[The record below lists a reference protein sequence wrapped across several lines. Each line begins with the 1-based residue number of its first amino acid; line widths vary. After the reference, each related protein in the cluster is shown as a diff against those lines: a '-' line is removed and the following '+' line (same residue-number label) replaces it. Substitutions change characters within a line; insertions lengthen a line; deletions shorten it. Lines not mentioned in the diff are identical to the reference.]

1 MSQKDHSIIEAI
13 ELLRLKYGNSNIHIQ
28 DYWESDNYAIGIC
41 DLTKKYLVYIS
52 TYLMKKGRYYVALE
66 NPPNN
71 SSLPYSP
78 AGEFDDITLEELFKL
93 VFNHL
98 KLQIN

>member
-1 MSQKDHSIIEAI
+1 MSQKDQSIIEVF
-13 ELLRLKYGNSNIHIQ
+13 ELLRLKYGNSSILIQ

-41 DLTKKYLVYIS
+41 DSTEKYLVYIS
-52 TYLMKKGRYYVALE
+52 THLMKKGKYYVALE
-66 NPPNN
+66 NPPDN

-78 AGEFDDITLEELFKL
+78 AGEFDEITLEELFKL
-93 VFNHL
+93 VLNHL